1 MCNVVVILNF
11 NAVLQNINADFLLEI
26 GMYSYLNLIIAGLD
40 FLSKTTISKW
50 SLSMVEDPIT
60 TNLFLSNHHIFN

>member
-11 NAVLQNINADFLLEI
+11 NAVLQNINADFFLEV
-26 GMYSYLNLIIAGLD
+26 GMYSYLNLNIAGLD
-40 FLSKTTISKW
+40 FLSERTISMW

-60 TNLFLSNHHIFN
+60 TNLFLSNHISN